1 MRISTKVLAEICGV
15 SQGTVDRAL
24 HGRYGINE
32 ETKENILKT
41 ARMFGYRNEFTQ
53 VRAKLIG
60 IIVFNLK
67 NDYFTSLIASIQNEL
82 EKNGYMLTVMFSN
95 YDKQKELTAIHSL
108 YDAGV
113 DGIILCSANAGDAY
127 GHYLS
132 TINIPIIAVGNQ
144 LPSIPYIGI
153 DDYRAML
160 ALSEHVKALGYKK
173 ILYFSPAILKEDAY
187 AQQQRAAGFQKAM
200 TDFENHKIVT
210 DISDLDTQY
219 DDSTAIICSTD
230 LYAMRVF
237 VKTNHRHIFGFDGI
251 DLIKKFNMPIRS
263 VSYSTEEIAH
273 EIITSICTNRKENV
287 FVKYQLPL

>member
-24 HGRYGINE
+24 HGRYGINP
-32 ETKENILKT
+32 ETQQKILKT

-67 NDYFTSLIASIQNEL
+67 NDYFTSLISSIQAEL
-82 EKNGYMLTVMFSN
+82 EKNGYMLTVMLSN

-132 TINIPIIAVGNQ
+132 TLNIPIIAVGNQ

-153 DDYRAML
+153 DDYSAML
-160 ALSEHVKALGYKK
+160 ALSEYVKTLGYKK
-173 ILYFSPAILKEDAY
+173 IIYFSPAILKEDAY
-187 AQQQRAAGFQKAM
+187 AQKQRAEGFRKAM
-200 TDFENHKIVT
+200 VDFKNYKIVT

-219 DDSTAIICSTD
+219 DDNTAIICSTD

-237 VKTNHRHIFGFDGI
+237 MKTNHAHIFGFDGI
-251 DLIKKFNMPIRS
+251 DLIKKLNMPIKS
-263 VSYSTEEIAH
+263 VAYSTDDIAH

-287 FVKYQLPL
+287 FVKYRLPL